1 MGSQGEHWP
10 AMSQRWHTSAG
21 SEFQPRLRSD
31 ERGAAGRSRRSRV
44 CDRFVP
50 DDRMHSIDRN
60 GVGRKLGRPPG
71 RTGGAE
77 GLWVDPIARV
87 EIRGGE
93 LIECGSVDEAVE
105 IAAPHRLSQIGAIE
119 VRPLWAN
126 S

>member
-1 MGSQGEHWP
+1 
-10 AMSQRWHTSAG
+10 
-21 SEFQPRLRSD
+21 
-31 ERGAAGRSRRSRV
+31 
-44 CDRFVP
+44 
-50 DDRMHSIDRN
+50 MHSIDRN

-105 IAAPHRLSQIGAIE
+105 IAASHPLSQIGGDRGAAALGE
-119 VRPLWAN
+119 LLVVVHVTAGLVQRR
-126 S
+126 